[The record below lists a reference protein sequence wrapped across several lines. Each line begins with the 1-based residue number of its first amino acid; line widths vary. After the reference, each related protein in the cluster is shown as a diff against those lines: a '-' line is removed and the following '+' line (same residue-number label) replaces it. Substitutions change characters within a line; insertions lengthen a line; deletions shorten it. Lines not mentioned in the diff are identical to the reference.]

1 MSLGMPE
8 ILIIFFIV
16 LLLFGA
22 KKLPELAKGLGK
34 GLKEFKQAT
43 KDPEIEEKPQVE
55 SGEKKRI
62 EIRIR
67 KRLWRSLDC
76 ALVI

>member
-8 ILIIFFIV
+8 MLIIFFIV

-55 SGEKKRI
+55 SGEKK
-62 EIRIR
+62 E
-67 KRLWRSLDC
+67 
-76 ALVI
+76 

>member
-43 KDPEIEEKPQVE
+43 KDPEIEENPQVE
-55 SGEKKRI
+55 SGEKKK
-62 EIRIR
+62 E
-67 KRLWRSLDC
+67 
-76 ALVI
+76 

>member
-22 KKLPELAKGLGK
+22 KKLPDLAKGLGK
-34 GLKEFKQAT
+34 GIKEFKQAT

-55 SGEKKRI
+55 SGEKK
-62 EIRIR
+62 E
-67 KRLWRSLDC
+67 
-76 ALVI
+76 

>member
-55 SGEKKRI
+55 SGEKK
-62 EIRIR
+62 E
-67 KRLWRSLDC
+67 
-76 ALVI
+76 

>member
-22 KKLPELAKGLGK
+22 KRLPDLAKGLGK

-43 KDPEIEEKPQVE
+43 KGTELEEEKPKVE
-55 SGEKKRI
+55 SGEEK
-62 EIRIR
+62 E
-67 KRLWRSLDC
+67 
-76 ALVI
+76 

>member
-43 KDPEIEEKPQVE
+43 KEPEIEEKPQVE
-55 SGEKKRI
+55 SGEKK
-62 EIRIR
+62 E
-67 KRLWRSLDC
+67 
-76 ALVI
+76 

>member
-43 KDPEIEEKPQVE
+43 KDPEIEEKSQVE
-55 SGEKKRI
+55 SGGKK
-62 EIRIR
+62 E
-67 KRLWRSLDC
+67 
-76 ALVI
+76 

>member
-22 KKLPELAKGLGK
+22 KKLPDLAKGLGK

-55 SGEKKRI
+55 SGEKK
-62 EIRIR
+62 E
-67 KRLWRSLDC
+67 
-76 ALVI
+76 

>member
-43 KDPEIEEKPQVE
+43 TDPEIEEKPQVE
-55 SGEKKRI
+55 SGEKK
-62 EIRIR
+62 E
-67 KRLWRSLDC
+67 
-76 ALVI
+76 

>member
-43 KDPEIEEKPQVE
+43 KDPDIEEKPQVE
-55 SGEKKRI
+55 SGEKK
-62 EIRIR
+62 E
-67 KRLWRSLDC
+67 
-76 ALVI
+76 

>member
-43 KDPEIEEKPQVE
+43 KEPDIEEKPQVE
-55 SGEKKRI
+55 SGEKK
-62 EIRIR
+62 E
-67 KRLWRSLDC
+67 
-76 ALVI
+76 

>member
-43 KDPEIEEKPQVE
+43 KDPDIEEKPQVE
-55 SGEKKRI
+55 SGEKKQ
-62 EIRIR
+62 
-67 KRLWRSLDC
+67 
-76 ALVI
+76 

>member
-22 KKLPELAKGLGK
+22 KKLPELAKGIGK

-43 KDPEIEEKPQVE
+43 KEPDIEEKPQVE
-55 SGEKKRI
+55 SGEKKQ
-62 EIRIR
+62 
-67 KRLWRSLDC
+67 
-76 ALVI
+76 

>member
-43 KDPEIEEKPQVE
+43 KEPDIEEKPQVE
-55 SGEKKRI
+55 SGEKKQ
-62 EIRIR
+62 
-67 KRLWRSLDC
+67 
-76 ALVI
+76 